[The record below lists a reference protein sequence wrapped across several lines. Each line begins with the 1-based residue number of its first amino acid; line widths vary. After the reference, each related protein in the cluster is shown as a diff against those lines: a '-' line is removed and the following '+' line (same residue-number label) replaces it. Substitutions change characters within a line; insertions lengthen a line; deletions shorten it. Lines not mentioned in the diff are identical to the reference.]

1 MKPKTKAD
9 LQRKLTLAQV
19 PKPPADLAER
29 IKRDIPPHLVM
40 GVSSERDRF
49 TRSIFFDMRVAAS
62 VLLLVTSAFFAM
74 QFFSHT
80 DRANLAR
87 LEPRS
92 MTQAPHAEQATLTA
106 ETERASAPAQVARFE
121 PAIAPMKAELAKEK
135 DRRRDNP
142 VQNFLDARSAP
153 REEEV
158 ASAFDEKKPMVVA
171 EGTSVTASA
180 PMLAD
185 AAAAAPAPVVAAPP
199 PLPMAKQAA
208 SSGFFA
214 SASANEILPAR
225 SGAVFGISVDERAFE
240 RVKVA
245 IEHGE
250 QPESASIDVAALVN
264 YFAGSAKRET
274 HDVRLDVEGS
284 PAPVISNSG
293 RRMVR
298 ITIDTATADLAPGA
312 SVPPVATNASI
323 DVAFDNSA
331 VLAYHLVGGDGSLH
345 SMIEPTLLKN
355 TSVTALYDIV
365 LAPRGTSW
373 QRVAEFR
380 LKYRSVTD
388 GNEYTIARTLR
399 RRDLEKSWIAASRRH
414 RLASLG
420 AVWGETLKGM
430 AGANDVAKRA
440 EELALQA
447 PGDPKAR
454 ELADVANA
462 TSQLHGT
469 ASGSS
474 R

>member
-1 MKPKTKAD
+1 
-9 LQRKLTLAQV
+9 
-19 PKPPADLAER
+19 
-29 IKRDIPPHLVM
+29 
-40 GVSSERDRF
+40 
-49 TRSIFFDMRVAAS
+49 
-62 VLLLVTSAFFAM
+62 
-74 QFFSHT
+74 
-80 DRANLAR
+80 
-87 LEPRS
+87 
-92 MTQAPHAEQATLTA
+92 
-106 ETERASAPAQVARFE
+106 
-121 PAIAPMKAELAKEK
+121 
-135 DRRRDNP
+135 
-142 VQNFLDARSAP
+142 
-153 REEEV
+153 
-158 ASAFDEKKPMVVA
+158 
-171 EGTSVTASA
+171 
-180 PMLAD
+180 
-185 AAAAAPAPVVAAPP
+185 
-199 PLPMAKQAA
+199 MAKQAA
-208 SSGFFA
+208 SYSGFVA
-214 SASANEILPAR
+214 SASANENVPAR
-225 SGAVFGISVDERAFE
+225 SDAVFGISVDERAFE

-284 PAPVISNSG
+284 PAPVISDAG
-293 RRMVR
+293 RRMIR

-312 SVPPVATNASI
+312 SIPPVATNASI
-323 DVAFDNSA
+323 EVAFDSSS

-388 GNEYTIARTLR
+388 GKEYTIARTLR
-399 RRDLEKSWIAASRRH
+399 RRDLEKTWIAASRRH

-430 AGANDVAKRA
+430 AGANDVARRA

-462 TSQLHGT
+462 TSQLHGS